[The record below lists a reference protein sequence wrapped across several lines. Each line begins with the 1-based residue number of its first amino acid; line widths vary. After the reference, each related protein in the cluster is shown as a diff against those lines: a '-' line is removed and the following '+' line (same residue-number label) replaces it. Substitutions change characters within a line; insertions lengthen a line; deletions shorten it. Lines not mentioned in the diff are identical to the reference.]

1 MHTVAL
7 DDEFDFH
14 HIIDK
19 IGHVGVDL
27 TLLAWIPLVAGNL
40 KTIETVGCADIYGIA
55 IGQKVMLSNATLV
68 IKPKVEINLGLRTTE
83 SQHVKF
89 DGKIFWQA
97 VKFFDLVGVFIKKL
111 QPFSRHT
118 VYCCQCTRTV
128 GSPAGRHTAGLLLQY
143 AVLKDEV
150 GTAREVISHRDEDF
164 RRPLLLQTT
173 LHRAAGLPFRRTN
186 GLILRF
192 ADVVD
197 SPIGHLLGFL
207 FNFFSDVFQK
217 LGLYR
222 GDTHTQGEKEDKERF
237 IHLIL

>member
-118 VYCCQCTRTV
+118 VYCCHCARTV
-128 GSPAGRHTAGLLLQY
+128 GSPAGRHTPGLPLQS
-143 AVLKDEV
+143 AVITYEV
-150 GTAREVISHRDEDF
+150 GTALEIINHRCQVF
-164 RRPLLLQTT
+164 KRPLLLHTT
-173 LHRAAGLPFRRTN
+173 LYRAARLPFRRTN
-186 GLILRF
+186 GIILLF

-197 SPIGHLLGFL
+197 SPI
-207 FNFFSDVFQK
+207 
-217 LGLYR
+217 
-222 GDTHTQGEKEDKERF
+222 
-237 IHLIL
+237 